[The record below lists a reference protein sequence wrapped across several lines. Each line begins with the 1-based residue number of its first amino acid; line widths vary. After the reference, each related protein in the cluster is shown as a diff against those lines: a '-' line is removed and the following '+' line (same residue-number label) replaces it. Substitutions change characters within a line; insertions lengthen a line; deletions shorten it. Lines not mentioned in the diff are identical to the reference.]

1 MVISGKYSGWMKS
14 LLLRAMNNS
23 TKIFVT
29 VKTNAREVQVV
40 EHDATHF
47 TVSVQALPVEGRA
60 NTAVR
65 KALARYLGRA
75 PSSLVLR
82 SGATSKHKVFLV

>member
-1 MVISGKYSGWMKS
+1 
-14 LLLRAMNNS
+14 MNNS
-23 TKIFVT
+23 TRIFVT
-29 VKTNAREVQVV
+29 VRANAKDVHVV

-47 TVSVQALPVEGRA
+47 TVSVKAAPVDGKA
-60 NTAVR
+60 TAAVK

-75 PSSLVLR
+75 PSCLTLH